1 MEDMLMR
8 DVNAFRERFNYWKST
23 GELPYEAGLPKYAPG
38 KDDDLIDYIGQ
49 LENPTK
55 HGLKDGIWRTPK
67 DSSRWD
73 VHQIGMGLDT
83 RQEHNPI
90 VYNYLKSKGRLNDPW
105 LTEAEERMLRKKT
118 WDQKRPAW
126 ERFVKAHDLSRRGE
140 LTAAG
145 MLWHGHPYKMMNT
158 KDSLTGKALDKA
170 MKSGDKDLST
180 VFDTYYGYGS
190 NAKRF
195 ASRVIANTNYWKQ
208 HPQRSSA
215 TKQRVVES
223 VPIAVEMIEAAP
235 KWDYPEI
242 KAPTFGTDKPYYNP
256 ATPEYLSRAGASYR
270 DGYSF
275 VPSHNTMLKN
285 AVDMLNANTQLY
297 QPTFNITQ

>member
-8 DVNAFRERFNYWKST
+8 DVNAFRERFNYWRST

-55 HGLKDGIWRTPK
+55 HGLSNGVWRTPK
-67 DSSRWD
+67 DSSKWD
-73 VHQIGMGLDT
+73 VHQIGMGLDI

-118 WDQKRPAW
+118 WDQKRPTW
-126 ERFVKAHDLSRRGE
+126 ERFVKSHDLSRRGE

-158 KDSLTGKALDKA
+158 KDSLTGKALAKA
-170 MKSGDKDLST
+170 IESGDRDLST
-180 VFDTYYGYGS
+180 VFDTYYGYGP

-195 ASRVIANTNYWKQ
+195 ASRVTANTNYWKN
-208 HPQRSSA
+208 HPSRTNIA
-215 TKQRVVES
+215 KQYNI
-223 VPIAVEMIEAAP
+223 PTAVEVVEAAP

-242 KAPTFGTDKPYYNP
+242 KAPTFGTDRPYYDST
-256 ATPEYLSRAGASYR
+256 TPQSVSRANASYGG
-270 DGYSF
+270 GYSF
-275 VPSHNTMLKN
+275 VPTFSINGML
-285 AVDMLNANTQLY
+285 DILNQNDLQL
-297 QPTFNITQ
+297 QPKQFITTE